1 MRGTSLA
8 VLLACILMFVSAA
21 TGHAEDQIS
30 APEQQSGSQTLRY
43 VYDAGYGTVFTMY
56 IRGKNITIS
65 SSFPRAS
72 DNFRIIDMFREGN
85 KQFLKLAEGA
95 VLTVD
100 NDKLLWN
107 NAVYVRQNNLTYYRR
122 IVTTQ

>member
-1 MRGTSLA
+1 MRVTGLT

-30 APEQQSGSQTLRY
+30 GLEQQSGSQTLRY
-43 VYDAGYGTVFTMY
+43 IYNAGYGTVFTMY

-72 DNFRIIDMFREGN
+72 DNFRIIDMYREGN

-95 VLTVD
+95 VLIID
-100 NDKLLWN
+100 NDRLLWN
-107 NAVYVRQNNLTYYRR
+107 TAVYVRQNNLIYYRH